1 MSLRELLYHLDPP
14 LAPTRLGEVPHL
26 RPRGQGNG
34 GHLPEV
40 REPGRVSQPDEGS
53 QILTEFA
60 KLLALPVSD
69 GQRKR
74 AKGTKPSWKVDQ
86 DHEPALW
93 RHLGR
98 WKAGE
103 LVDPDSGAHPLTH
116 AAFRCLAL
124 AWQDMNP

>member
-1 MSLRELLYHLDPP
+1 MR
-14 LAPTRLGEVPHL
+14 
-26 RPRGQGNG
+26 
-34 GHLPEV
+34 
-40 REPGRVSQPDEGS
+40 QPAFHDAGAEAS
-53 QILTEFA
+53 QILTDFA

-74 AKGTKPSWKVDQ
+74 AKGTKPSWKVDP
-86 DHEPALW
+86 DHEAALW

-103 LVDPDSGAHPLTH
+103 VIDPDSGAHPLTH

-124 AWQDMNP
+124 AWQETHDKP